1 MEFEKELAAK
11 IARTDEIVQKF
22 LPAESGAQ
30 KKIMEAVNYSVTA
43 GGKRLRPL
51 LLSEMS
57 ILFGGTEYAE
67 QKQDIIWPFM
77 AAIEMIHTYS
87 LVHDDLP
94 AMDNDRYR
102 RGKLTTHAVYGE
114 AMGILAG
121 DALLN
126 LAFETAFL
134 AFEAAQ
140 GMQDYENIA
149 LALRILG
156 REAGIYGM
164 IGGQT
169 IDIEDT
175 GREISE
181 ERLQKIYELKTGA
194 LLKASMQAGAA
205 LACARADE
213 LETVGNCA
221 LAAGLALQIQDD
233 ILDVTGTQEELGKPV
248 HSDERNQ
255 KTTYVTL
262 YGLEGAMEK
271 AKEAAK
277 AAIGF
282 YDSLGRENGFLRE
295 LLLWLIIRKK

>member
-1 MEFEKELAAK
+1 MEFERELAAK
-11 IARTDEIVQKF
+11 IAQTDEVIRHF
-22 LPAESGAQ
+22 LPQESGAQ
-30 KKIMEAVNYSVTA
+30 KRIMEAVSYSVTA

-51 LLSEMS
+51 LLSEMC
-57 ILFGGTEYAE
+57 ILFGGTEYAQE
-67 QKQDIIWPFM
+67 RQAMIRPFM

-102 RGKLTTHAVYGE
+102 RGKLTTHAAFGE

-134 AFEAAQ
+134 AFDAARTR
-140 GMQDYENIA
+140 QDYENIA

-175 GREISE
+175 GRAISPE
-181 ERLQKIYELKTGA
+181 DLKNIYELKTGA

-205 LACARADE
+205 LAGVRGEQLAA
-213 LETVGNCA
+213 VGRCA
-221 LAAGLALQIQDD
+221 LAAGLAFQIQDD
-233 ILDVTGTQEELGKPV
+233 ILDVTSTQEELGKPIR
-248 HSDERNQ
+248 SDERNQ

-262 YGLEGAMEK
+262 YGPEGAQEK
-271 AKEAAK
+271 AKEAAEE
-277 AAIGF
+277 AISF
-282 YDSLGRENGFLRE
+282 YDSLGRENAFLRE